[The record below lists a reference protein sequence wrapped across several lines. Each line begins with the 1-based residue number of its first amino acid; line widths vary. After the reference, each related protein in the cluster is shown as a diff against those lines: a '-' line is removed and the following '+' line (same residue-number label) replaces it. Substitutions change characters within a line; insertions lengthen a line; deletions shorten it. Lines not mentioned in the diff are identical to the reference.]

1 MTAMTD
7 QEVRE
12 FIEKNEWNTGIKIKD
27 RQPYEDRQLYK
38 DSPEANVLYLKFP
51 ETPLRATY
59 FSRVVSLLGA
69 DEESMF
75 YGALL

>member
-27 RQPYEDRQLYK
+27 RQPYEDRQLYN
-38 DSPEANVLYLKFP
+38 DSPEANVLYLKISGNTVESHLF
-51 ETPLRATY
+51 L
-59 FSRVVSLLGA
+59 SRSLA
-69 DEESMF
+69 
-75 YGALL
+75 ARC